1 MVGASSE
8 AWGRSHHTD
17 LGRAYTISKISL
29 AGMTITAWR
38 GCGRRLIFANKAGKG
53 MTHGSPRRLLFHSI
67 PFSSPYLFRS
77 PHEPGNLQPQEG
89 SFIDR
94 GRNLAETDHAGNT
107 SCETNLVIQI
117 IDFKLGEDIT
127 GKQWFRHV
135 GWHIGILVITAFPR
149 F

>member
-17 LGRAYTISKISL
+17 LGRADTISKISL

-89 SFIDR
+89 SLLDR
-94 GRNLAETDHAGNT
+94 YLSSLAR
-107 SCETNLVIQI
+107 I
-117 IDFKLGEDIT
+117 
-127 GKQWFRHV
+127 
-135 GWHIGILVITAFPR
+135 FPR
-149 F
+149 NFSADRPLPLPCHQACSPRSF